1 MIFSSRKDKR
11 NKKSL
16 EEESRLYHQSLEE
29 KEEEISKL
37 KNLLM
42 QKEEEIDNLKK
53 SNTTLSEKN
62 RAMQTQWKEGEAEL
76 RKIETK
82 FKQLFELYGYENIN
96 TRDSILDIQAN
107 LAAATNR
114 AKESLETSTQVEKDF
129 STAFISVDSIVKL
142 LNELLERS
150 HKVASVI
157 GNLSSKAKDIE
168 KSVLMI
174 NEVVM
179 QIKILSLNAS
189 VEAVSAGEAGKGFA
203 VVANEV
209 KNLANKTSSVATE
222 IQNITS
228 GIQSEIKKTTK
239 EFQEIDS
246 SISVIHKHT
255 GLFDKEIHSLHN
267 STKHFLNELDDL
279 GDNVFMSLAKIDHV
293 LWKTNSYLSVYEH
306 KPAFKF
312 VDHHNCRL
320 GKWYF
325 EGNGEKYFSHT
336 PSFEKLN
343 EPHAG
348 VHNGTLK
355 VFDALEEE
363 ELDFAAVN
371 DAFHIIEE
379 NSKGIFKVLDAILTE
394 AQKKPASP
402 ANA

>member
-1 MIFSSRKDKR
+1 MIFAA
-11 NKKSL
+11 KK
-16 EEESRLYHQSLEE
+16 EKERYKEESRLYHEALEE
-29 KEEEISKL
+29 KERLLAKQETELIQKQAEIKRL
-37 KNLLM
+37 QNEIDQLT
-42 QKEEEIDNLKK
+42 QEKEEAE
-53 SNTTLSEKN
+53 
-62 RAMQTQWKEGEAEL
+62 QTILHHETQM
-76 RKIETK
+76 RKLQDRFT
-82 FKQLFELYGYENIN
+82 QLFDLFGYENIH

-107 LAAATNR
+107 LAAATGR
-114 AKESLETSTQVEKDF
+114 AKESLETSTKVEKEF
-129 STAFISVDSIVKL
+129 STAFSSVENIVKR

-150 HKVASVI
+150 HNVASVI
-157 GNLSSKAKDIE
+157 NNLSAKAKDIE

-222 IQNITS
+222 IQNIT
-228 GIQSEIKKTTK
+228 GAIQSEIKKTTR

-246 SISVIHKHT
+246 SISLIHNHT
-255 GLFDKEIHSLHN
+255 GLFDKEIHSLHD
-267 STKHFLNELDDL
+267 STRHFLNELDDL

-336 PSFEKLN
+336 PSYEKLN

-355 VFDALEEE
+355 VFEALEAE
-363 ELDFAAVN
+363 ELDFQKIN

-394 AQKKPASP
+394 AQKK
-402 ANA
+402 